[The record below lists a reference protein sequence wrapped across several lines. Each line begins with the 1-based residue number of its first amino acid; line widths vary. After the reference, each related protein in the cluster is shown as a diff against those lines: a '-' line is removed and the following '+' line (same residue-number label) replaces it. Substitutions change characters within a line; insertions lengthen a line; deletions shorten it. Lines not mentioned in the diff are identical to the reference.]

1 MFVANTMV
9 PGMAKIREPVGGHSS
24 VERLLKVDGRTR
36 TGKLMRDIRLALVDH
51 VGGHANAAQQILIHA
66 ATIKIMRCIL
76 IERRVLSEQSLAE
89 GDKHQYL
96 AWSNSLRRDLEAL
109 GIMGSKGVA
118 PDLHTYIEA
127 AE

>member
-1 MFVANTMV
+1 
-9 PGMAKIREPVGGHSS
+9 MAKIRTDLGGHSS

-36 TGKLMRDIRLALVDH
+36 TGKLMRDIRAALVEH
-51 VGGHANAAQQILIHA
+51 VGGEANAAQQLIIHA

-76 IERRVLSEQSLAE
+76 IERRVLSEQSLDE
-89 GDKHQYL
+89 GDRHQYL

-109 GIMGSKGVA
+109 GVAGRKGVA